1 MLSRGYLLIDYAL
14 SERSLLSCD
23 VDISQYLYIIQQS
36 KWFSQSNLLIN
47 TQMRIVCIFS
57 FCVPQDKQH
66 RSQSEREKE
75 GGGSDRGDTDT
86 ATDTDT
92 AGDTRVLQTLDNG
105 SGNGCVLC
113 FVLFV

>member
-1 MLSRGYLLIDYAL
+1 MFHKTNNIAARAREI
-14 SERSLLSCD
+14 ER
-23 VDISQYLYIIQQS
+23 
-36 KWFSQSNLLIN
+36 
-47 TQMRIVCIFS
+47 
-57 FCVPQDKQH
+57 
-66 RSQSEREKE
+66 

-86 ATDTDT
+86 ATLTDTDT

>member
-66 RSQSEREKE
+66 RSQSQKERERE
-75 GGGSDRGDTDT
+75 RESQRGTL
-86 ATDTDT
+86 TDTDT

>member
-66 RSQSEREKE
+66 RSQSESER
-75 GGGSDRGDTDT
+75 GRDRGDTDT
-86 ATDTDT
+86 ATLTDTDT